1 MTQDELALRFRQ
13 WVDRELAY
21 LARVTDASGDP
32 HGRNHVERVALR
44 RAVAWIE
51 SAADVPM
58 DERLVFG
65 GVRRDHARSW
75 KDGVMVAT
83 ARQDAAELEGER
95 ADGGCEP
102 CPDELDTL
110 AAMRAGLP
118 W

>member
-13 WVDRELAY
+13 WVDQELSYIDRMRGAG
-21 LARVTDASGDP
+21 ADP
-32 HGRNHVERVALR
+32 QGRLYAERVALR

-51 SAADVPM
+51 SAAGVPF

-75 KDGVMVAT
+75 QDGVMVAT